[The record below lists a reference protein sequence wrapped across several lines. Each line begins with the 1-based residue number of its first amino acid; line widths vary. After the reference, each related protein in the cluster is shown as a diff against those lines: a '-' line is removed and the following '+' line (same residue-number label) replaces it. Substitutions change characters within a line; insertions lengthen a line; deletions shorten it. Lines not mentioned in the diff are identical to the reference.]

1 MTEVKFTEEQEKA
14 WNEYTKL
21 NPQMLKLAD
30 KVENERNIIMRNA
43 LKDLFVFGWNHG
55 KRE

>member
-1 MTEVKFTEEQEKA
+1 MTEVKFTEEQEKS
-14 WNEYTKL
+14 WNEYVKL

>member
-1 MTEVKFTEEQEKA
+1 MTEVEFTEEQEKA

-21 NPQMLKLAD
+21 NPQMLELAD

>member
-21 NPQMLKLAD
+21 NPQMLELAD

-55 KRE
+55 KRK